1 MGTIQKL
8 IAERLKFPAY
18 DHKRPLE
25 LLKADT
31 NDKTTTTTTTNKPE
45 VFLTFERFFTK

>member
-31 NDKTTTTTTTNKPE
+31 NDKTTTTNKPE